1 MITLEAG
8 RVSLSLSPPLP
19 RASSATDVS
28 GQMLAVESFGQARF
42 SKIPFYRLA
51 DDKRSVRLTHG
62 GFSDGGP
69 SISLSRHRGCL
80 PTRVFFVFFSTVI
93 SSQFLRLP
101 RRARLRSLSP
111 GFDASPLQKH
121 LGRYLVGLK
130 SNQSGIAALQRL
142 KGFIPPLSFLP
153 PVAGQT
159 FPHGARQRLS
169 KRLPLAF
176 RLGHLRPGLL
186 RQAEATPPPRH
197 PPPPGHAALLVQV
210 SVNI

>member
-1 MITLEAG
+1 
-8 RVSLSLSPPLP
+8 
-19 RASSATDVS
+19 
-28 GQMLAVESFGQARF
+28 MLAVESFGQARF

-121 LGRYLVGLK
+121 LGEVSCGLQK
-130 SNQSGIAALQRL
+130 QPVRNCCASAS
-142 KGFIPPLSFLP
+142 KGLHPTAF
-153 PVAGQT
+153 
-159 FPHGARQRLS
+159 FP
-169 KRLPLAF
+169 
-176 RLGHLRPGLL
+176 
-186 RQAEATPPPRH
+186 ATGCRADFPPRGEAEVEQTSPVSLPNR
-197 PPPPGHAALLVQV
+197 PPATWPSAP
-210 SVNI
+210 S